1 VPLHGGFDES
11 KFKFDVIIF
20 ASDIWRMRRLYLL
33 EYGWARASETRKGE
47 VHMKK
52 IMFMI
57 IGTIGLVLISC
68 GIAQKSSEGG
78 AIAKSGLA
86 KLGANNS
93 AEIGDQESA
102 RRGSSANNEI
112 SQPKKGNIK
121 DVDTVPDRESQKP
134 VRQYDSEKLDKEVSE
149 LALKLKENPKTFRM
163 LIRTGEDGTKIYR
176 MIGMHVIV
184 NPQGDE
190 VFLPDEI

>member
-1 VPLHGGFDES
+1 MSIPCRIEN
-11 KFKFDVIIF
+11 
-20 ASDIWRMRRLYLL
+20 
-33 EYGWARASETRKGE
+33 RK
-47 VHMKK
+47 
-52 IMFMI
+52 
-57 IGTIGLVLISC
+57 
-68 GIAQKSSEGG
+68 
-78 AIAKSGLA
+78 
-86 KLGANNS
+86 
-93 AEIGDQESA
+93 
-102 RRGSSANNEI
+102 
-112 SQPKKGNIK
+112 
-121 DVDTVPDRESQKP
+121 KP